1 MSRSYRKT
9 PINKERNNSVTKKLA
24 NKRVRSKDNTIRNG
38 NNYKKAFSSY
48 KICDF
53 KLNVEMTFEEWLE
66 SRNNNKDLNERERK
80 DLYREYRKTFINK

>member
-24 NKRVRSKDNTIRNG
+24 NKRVRSKDNNIGNG
-38 NNYKKAFSSY
+38 DNYKKAFSSY

-53 KLNVEMTFEEWLE
+53 KVNVEMTFEEWLE